1 MDKIKLKQKL
11 LEVINEFIIESDIKL
26 DSEIDENTRLIGSSS
41 IFDSMELVQFIVEV
55 ETLLEESFGIE
66 IELTS
71 EKAMSRKTSPF
82 ISIKTLLN
90 YIIHESKQ

>member
-1 MDKIKLKQKL
+1 MNKIKLKQKL
-11 LEVINEFIIESDIKL
+11 LEFINEFIIESDIKL
-26 DSEIDENTRLIGSSS
+26 DFEIDENTRLIGSSS

-55 ETLLEESFGIE
+55 ETLLEENFGME